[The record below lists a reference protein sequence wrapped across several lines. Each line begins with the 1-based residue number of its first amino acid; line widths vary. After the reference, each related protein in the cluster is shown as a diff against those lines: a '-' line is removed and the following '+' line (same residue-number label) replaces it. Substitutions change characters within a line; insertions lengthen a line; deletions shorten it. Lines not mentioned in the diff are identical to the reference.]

1 MDRRTQATSITS
13 ARETALMNHLNHDI
27 VTDEELKLFPCKEEA
42 FASLL
47 SAVSSAEPGFV
58 ECQKLGGLGKH
69 KDLQFLTDSGEKG
82 VELKVSDSS
91 FGADIVEWRPWEGG
105 VQFLQGQVVS
115 KTMTPFLGPCG
126 LPMVAGWFEK
136 VKALMATLLPAFTI
150 PTLEDYTKVVFTIN
164 AEKNLTT
171 PAAKLIQHLRA
182 NDGIRQKFQDAWLLF
197 EEEWFPTHEPN
208 LPAFQTVLQQILGEK
223 DYWVNINK
231 AGAFLV
237 EGFHVKS
244 LRYVGTA
251 KKPRGGVLFRYVMT
265 LQKKKR
271 GDTMEVPIAL
281 KFYWKN
287 GGQGVQNINL
297 LCVTDPLA

>member
-1 MDRRTQATSITS
+1 
-13 ARETALMNHLNHDI
+13 MNHLNHDI
-27 VTDEELKLFPCKEEA
+27 VTDEELKLFPCKEGA
-42 FASLL
+42 FASLI
-47 SAVSSAEPGFV
+47 SAVISAEPGFV
-58 ECQKLGGLGKH
+58 ECVKAGGLGNH
-69 KDLQFLTDSGEKG
+69 KDLQFLTGSGKKG
-82 VELKVSDSS
+82 VELKVSDS
-91 FGADIVEWRPWEGG
+91 FFDADIMEWRPWEGG

-115 KTMTPFLGPCG
+115 KTMAPFLGSCG

-136 VKALMATLLPAFTI
+136 VKALMASLLPTFPI

-164 AEKNLTT
+164 AEKKLTT
-171 PAAKLIQHLRA
+171 SAAKLIQHLRA
-182 NDGIRQKFQDAWLLF
+182 NNEIRQKFQDAWLLF
-197 EEEWFPTHEPN
+197 EEEWFPTHQPN
-208 LPAFQTVLQQILGEK
+208 LLAFQAVLQQILGEK

-237 EGFHVKS
+237 EGFDLIG

-251 KKPRGGVLFRYVMT
+251 KKPKGGVIFRYVMT